1 MFDLYDCAAF
11 ITNKTSKMLSERLEA
26 RMAVYHVTR
35 TQWLAMYFI
44 NKTPDMTQNE
54 LAESLGTKGS
64 TVVSLLD
71 RMERDGLIIRTT
83 VAEDRRVRHLM
94 LTPKGRKLTEKLTSV
109 AEQFKEDAI
118 KDLSEEELDTFKF
131 VLATMIKNTD

>member
-44 NKTPDMTQNE
+44 SRTPGMTQNE
-54 LAESLGTKGS
+54 LAESLGTKES

-71 RMERDGLIIRTT
+71 RMERDGLITRTT
-83 VAEDRRVRHLM
+83 VAEDRRVRHLA
-94 LTPKGRKLTEKLTSV
+94 LTDNGKKVLVKLTAV
-109 AEQFKEDAI
+109 AEKFKEDAI
-118 KDLSEEELDTFKF
+118 RNLSEKDLDIFKS
-131 VLATMIKNTD
+131 VLETMIKNTD

>member
-1 MFDLYDCAAF
+1 MFDLNDCAAF
-11 ITNKTSKMLSERLEA
+11 ITNKTSKLLSERLEA

-44 NKTPDMTQNE
+44 NKKPDMTQNE

-71 RMERDGLIIRTT
+71 RMERDELITRTT
-83 VAEDRRVRHLM
+83 VAKDRRVRHLA
-94 LTPKGRKLTEKLTSV
+94 LTAKGKKVLIKLTEV
-109 AEQFKEDAI
+109 AEKFKEDAI
-118 KDLSEEELDTFKF
+118 KDLSEKDLDIFKS
-131 VLATMIKNTD
+131 VLEAKIQNTN